1 VRLSGGQKQRI
12 DIARAILARR
22 PLLLLDE
29 ATSALDAVSEV
40 KVKQA
45 LDELMVG
52 RTTLI
57 IAHRLATVLNAD
69 RILVLERGRL
79 LASGSHSEL
88 MQTSPLYREFASLQL
103 LAPDGLAGS
112 SHEPGQ
118 ASSLA

>member
-1 VRLSGGQKQRI
+1 
-12 DIARAILARR
+12 
-22 PLLLLDE
+22 
-29 ATSALDAVSEV
+29 
-40 KVKQA
+40 
-45 LDELMVG
+45 LDELMAG

-103 LAPDGLAGS
+103 LAPDTLASGS
-112 SHEPGQ
+112 NEPGQ
-118 ASSLA
+118 TSSLA